1 VAANI
6 EAGPIRHER
15 SRRRWGLDCHV
26 GRQNWCPDQ
35 YGDGSNSNRNVLHE
49 SPPKHQNLPYG
60 LPGGLLPP
68 KHSEGKNAWRPRG
81 PLKGHTLKFHS
92 HHRRGS
98 LMRRTLLA
106 AAPIL
111 LMIAAP
117 TSSKA
122 DAVGAAFG
130 AGTGLVVAGP
140 PGAVVGGVVGAIW
153 GRPFWGP
160 PNSPHACWI
169 DNSFYRHCRYY
180 AGRWHYY

>member
-1 VAANI
+1 M
-6 EAGPIRHER
+6 G
-15 SRRRWGLDCHV
+15 
-26 GRQNWCPDQ
+26 
-35 YGDGSNSNRNVLHE
+35 GSV
-49 SPPKHQNLPYG
+49 
-60 LPGGLLPP
+60 
-68 KHSEGKNAWRPRG
+68 RG
-81 PLKGHTLKFHS
+81 I
-92 HHRRGS
+92 
-98 LMRRTLLA
+98 LLA
-106 AAPIL
+106 AVPLLLTLAAPI
-111 LMIAAP
+111 
-117 TSSKA
+117 SSKA